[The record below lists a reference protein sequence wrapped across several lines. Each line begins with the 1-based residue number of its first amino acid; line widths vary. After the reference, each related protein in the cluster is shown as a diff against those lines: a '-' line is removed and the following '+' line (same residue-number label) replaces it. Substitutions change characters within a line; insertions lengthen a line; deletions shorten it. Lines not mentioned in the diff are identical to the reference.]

1 MKITAKVLISSRAIL
16 GEGAWYDWRED
27 RLIWLDIFGKEIH
40 VYNPTTQHDTV
51 HPVPLPV
58 TTIVPSAQGFLL
70 GTTQG
75 VMQIDHAFE
84 NLQPH
89 LTPEYDYSA
98 YRCNDGKCG
107 PDGRFWIGIM
117 ELSGAPGLGAL
128 YAVDETHCEKMLDK
142 LDVPNGIV
150 WDTKREK
157 MYFTD
162 TLNATVFAYDYR
174 DGKVCNPTPVF
185 HAETGMTDGMTIDE
199 NGDLWIAVWGTGT
212 VFHVDPVSKQVL
224 STVETT
230 APQVSSVAIHNGK
243 LYITSATSDMTEE
256 MLAKYPDS
264 GAVFVADVPVNGLE
278 AYRYQF

>member
-1 MKITAKVLISSRAIL
+1 MGVNAKVLVPSKAIL
-16 GEGAWYDWRED
+16 GEGAWYDWKKD

-40 VYNPTTQHDTV
+40 VFDSTTQKDTV
-51 HPVPLPV
+51 YPVPIPV
-58 TTIVPSAQGFLL
+58 TTIVPAAHGFLL

-75 VMQIDHAFE
+75 VMQIDDAFQ
-84 NLQPH
+84 NMRPY
-89 LTPEYDYSA
+89 LTPDYDYSA

-117 ELSGAPGLGAL
+117 ELDGKPGQGAL
-128 YAVDETHCEKMLDK
+128 YAVDGKSCQKMLDK

-150 WDTKREK
+150 WDEQRGK

-174 DGKVCNPTPVF
+174 NGLVSNPTPVF

-199 NGDLWIAVWGTGT
+199 NGCLWIAVWGTGT
-212 VFHVDPVSKQVL
+212 VFHVDPVRKQVL

-230 APQVSSVAIHNGK
+230 APQVSSVALHNGK
-243 LYITSATSDMTEE
+243 LYITSATSDMTKEAMEE
-256 MLAKYPDS
+256 YPDS
-264 GAVFVADVPVNGLE
+264 GSLFVADVSVNGLE
-278 AYRYQF
+278 AYRYLF